1 MIKEKEIKLTKAFN
15 GNEGD
20 WDKCIDLLKRYWNTD
35 YGTFEVCKE
44 KDGTTTVELTT
55 GGWSENE
62 YLIDVICDTWFWFL
76 FWQESKRG
84 GYYKFIY
91 TEKINYESEEIEN
104 GK

>member
-1 MIKEKEIKLTKAFN
+1 MTKKETDNFINIFKTN
-15 GNEGD
+15 D
-20 WDKCIDLLKRYWNTD
+20 WNACIQWIIDYWNTD
-35 YGTFEVCKE
+35 YGTIAVKTEPTKI
-44 KDGTTTVELTT
+44 TIELTT

-62 YLIDVICDTWFWFL
+62 YIIDMLADTMFWFL

>member
-1 MIKEKEIKLTKAFN
+1 MIKEKKIKLTKAFN

-20 WDKCIDLLKRYWNTD
+20 WNKCIDLLKGYWNTD

-84 GYYKFIY
+84 GYYKFIFVD
-91 TEKINYESEEIEN
+91 KITYDESED
-104 GK
+104 KQ